1 MPRGFPPKLLY
12 IMAWMHRCYLLA
24 VWLAVPLAAQTLP
37 TYQVFRTAG
46 RIVVDGKLDEPSWK
60 QAPSAGD
67 FHFNW
72 WTAGEKEQTV
82 AKVLWDDEYLYVG
95 YYCHDKHIAADVV
108 ERHGP
113 VSLDDAVEVFISPNP
128 AKPRNYYGFEMN
140 VIGTMLNFIRA
151 DWYSGPSNWDIEGV
165 QLRTSYPGL
174 RVKRDAPDDDHW
186 ILEVAI
192 PLKSF
197 EKDTA
202 HTPPQEGDQW
212 RLNLNRAG
220 GKTNAQY
227 STWSP
232 VTSPRPNFHMPD
244 AFGTVTFVNRPPV
257 KMEAYNEVSAGEFKI
272 ERPTLICLGFE
283 WAVSG
288 DENRNSVVEVSYRKS
303 GEAAWKQGM
312 PLFRMGGEK
321 VFRKDLG
328 LDHTVPEMFAG
339 SILDL
344 EPDTEYEARFEMRDP
359 DGVKGEAVKTVKV
372 RTRAEPKALRNGRV
386 LHVYPPAWKG
396 PKQEPSFVG
405 LKKAYYGSG
414 NGDWSVVSERKVR
427 SGDIIVVHAGLYKGD
442 RLQYSEPTGL
452 DFDGSYILTAKGTP
466 QRPIVIRAAGD
477 GEVIFDGDG
486 AHNLFNVM
494 AADYHIF
501 EGLTIRN
508 TEIAFQ
514 AGMKDVAGAKGLTIR
529 NCRIED
535 VGIAVN
541 AQFAGSN
548 DFLISD
554 NVMLGRDDRN
564 RLLGWFNPGIYGR
577 NTLKS
582 YHAVKVYGEGHVVSH
597 NYIAYFHDGISVCT
611 HGSPDWEEDHR
622 ASAIDFYNND
632 IHLMADDF
640 IEADGGVHNIRV
652 MRNRGVNAG
661 QCGLSA
667 QPVYGGPAYYIRNVL
682 YHVPTGCGL
691 KFNVKPAGMVL
702 YHNTMITEA
711 LPGDLFSNV
720 HTRNNLFLGIDAPGR
735 AVFRFSNAT
744 SYSTYD
750 YNGYRMNP
758 QAKDQFEWTAPKPGV
773 LRDYEL
779 GRGSAQRFASL
790 ADLQRATGQEGHGLQ
805 VDFDIFENLRAPAAD
820 KPRAVYEARELNF
833 KLAPGGKAVDAGVR
847 VPNVNDGFAGKAPDL
862 GAYEVGQALPVYGP
876 RQPAQ

>member
-1 MPRGFPPKLLY
+1 MGRMVRSLF
-12 IMAWMHRCYLLA
+12 LA
-24 VWLAVPLAAQTLP
+24 LSAVAVLSAQPLP
-37 TYQVFRTAG
+37 SYQIFRTAG
-46 RIVVDGKLDEPSWK
+46 RIVIDGKLDEPAWR
-60 QAPSAGD
+60 QAPAVGD

-82 AKVLWDDEYLYVG
+82 AKILWDDDYLYVG
-95 YYCHDKHIAADVV
+95 YYCLDKHIAAEVV

-113 VSLDDAVEVFISPNP
+113 VSLDDSVEIFISPNP
-128 AKPRNYYGFEMN
+128 AKIRNYHGFEMN
-140 VIGTMLNFIRA
+140 VIGTMLNSLRA
-151 DWYSGPSNWDIEGV
+151 DWYTGPRYWDVEGV
-165 QLRTSYPGL
+165 QLKTSHSGL
-174 RVKRDAPDDDHW
+174 LAKHDSPEDDHW
-186 ILEVAI
+186 ILEMAI
-192 PLKSF
+192 PLKVF
-197 EKDTA
+197 EKDAA
-202 HTPPQEGDQW
+202 HTPPQEGDTW

-220 GKTNAQY
+220 GTTNAQY

-232 VTSPRPNFHMPD
+232 VKSEKPNFHVPE
-244 AFGTVTFVNRPPV
+244 AFGTVRFVNRPPV
-257 KMEAYNEVSAGEFKI
+257 KAEPYNEVSAGRFKV

-283 WAVSG
+283 WQVSG
-288 DENRNSVVEVSYRKS
+288 DDNRNAVVDVSYRKT

-312 PLFRMGGEK
+312 PLFRLGGEK

-328 LDHTVPEMFAG
+328 LDYTAPEMFAG

-344 EPDTEYEARFEMRDP
+344 EPGTEYEARFEMRDP
-359 DGVKGEAVKTVKV
+359 DGVQGEAVKTVKV
-372 RTRAEPKALRNGRV
+372 RTRGEPKALRNGRV

-396 PKQEPSFVG
+396 PKEEPAFTG

-427 SGDIIVVHAGLYKGD
+427 SGDIILVHAGLYKGD

-452 DFDGSYILTAKGTP
+452 DFDGSYVLTAKGTP

-514 AGMKDVAGAKGLTIR
+514 AGIKDVAGAKGLTVR
-529 NCRIED
+529 RCRLED
-535 VGIAVN
+535 VGIGVN
-541 AQFAGSN
+541 AQFAGSH
-548 DFLISD
+548 DFLITD

-577 NTLKS
+577 NSLKS
-582 YHAVKVYGEGHVVSH
+582 YHAVKVYGSGHVVSH
-597 NYIAYFHDGISVCT
+597 NYIAYFHDGISICT
-611 HGSPDWEEDHR
+611 HGSPDVEEDHH
-622 ASAIDFYNND
+622 ANAIDFYNND

-667 QPVYGGPAYYIRNVL
+667 QPVYGGPTYFIRNVL

-691 KFNVKPAGMVL
+691 KFNVKPAGLVL

-711 LPGDLFSNV
+711 LPGDTFSNV
-720 HTRNNLFLGIDAPGR
+720 HLRNNLFLGLDAPGR

-744 SYSTYD
+744 AYSTYD
-750 YNGYRMNP
+750 HNGYRLNP
-758 QAKDQFEWTAPKPGV
+758 KAMDQFEWRFPDAAAPV
-773 LRDYEL
+773 
-779 GRGSAQRFASL
+779 RFGSL
-790 ADLQRATGQEGHGLQ
+790 AELRKATGQEAHGLEL
-805 VDFDIFENLRAPAAD
+805 DYDIFENLRAPATG
-820 KPRAVYEARELNF
+820 KPHAVYDARDLNF
-833 KLAPGGKAVDAGVR
+833 RLAPGGKAVDAGVP

-862 GAYEVGQALPVYGP
+862 GAYEVGQPAPVYGP
-876 RQPAQ
+876 RPTEQQ